1 VNPSELDPMSS
12 RDEPPTE
19 VQLLRRRMERER
31 SGRLEAEAIAER
43 ALRELYD
50 KNAALVKEME
60 ERQKLEAQY
69 RQSQKME
76 AMGVLAGGVAHD
88 FNNLLTVISG
98 YSEVLQTRLPPQS
111 PLQELVGHI
120 AQAGER
126 AALLTRQLLAFSRKQ
141 LLESRVLCLNLVV
154 QDIAKMLRRLIGADF
169 ELRLLLDSRIGA
181 LRADPGQLG
190 QVLLNLAI
198 NARDAMPR
206 GGVLTIRTA
215 NVEAHEHHRSGL
227 LAARRGQYL
236 LLEVEDTGCGMDD
249 ATRARIF
256 EPFFT
261 TKEAGKGTGLG
272 LSTVYGIVTQSDG
285 LIEVASDPGR
295 GAAFRL
301 YFPVVGEPSTAR
313 RCTEGVPELGGEE
326 TVLLVED
333 EAAVREL
340 ARSALEARGYCMLE
354 ARNGEEALRL
364 AQEHGGEIHLLVTDL
379 VMPGMGG
386 CQLAERLQTGRRAIR
401 VLYVSG
407 YAGDVML
414 RHGGSHREAA
424 VLLQKPFT
432 PRELLMRVRE
442 VLDA

>member
-1 VNPSELDPMSS
+1 MTG
-12 RDEPPTE
+12 RDEQPADA
-19 VQLLRRRMERER
+19 QQLRRRLERER
-31 SGRLEAEAIAER
+31 SGRLEAEAIAEH

-50 KNAALVKEME
+50 KNVALVKEME
-60 ERQKLEAQY
+60 ERQRLEAEY

-98 YSEVLQTRLPPQS
+98 YSEVLQARLPPHS
-111 PLQELVGHI
+111 PLQELVGQI

-141 LLESRVLCLNLVV
+141 RLEPRVLSLNTVV
-154 QDIAKMLRRLIGADF
+154 HDIAKMLRRLIGEDV
-169 ELRLLLDSRIGA
+169 ELRLLLDPRLGQ

-215 NVEAHEHHRSGL
+215 NVEAHEHHRSVL
-227 LAARRGQYL
+227 IAARRGRYL
-236 LLEVEDTGCGMDD
+236 MLEVADTGCGMDE

-285 LIEVASDPGR
+285 LIEVASAPGR

-301 YFPVVGEPSTAR
+301 YFPISGEPAAAR
-313 RCTEGVPELGGEE
+313 RRTEGVSELGGEE

-340 ARSALEARGYCMLE
+340 ARSALEAQGYCMLE
-354 ARNGEEALRL
+354 ARDGEEALRL
-364 AQEHGGEIHLLVTDL
+364 AQGHGGEIHLLVTDL

-386 CQLAERLQTGRRAIR
+386 RQLAERLQEERRATR

-414 RHGGSHREAA
+414 RYGGSHGEAA
-424 VLLQKPFT
+424 LLLQKPFT

>member
-1 VNPSELDPMSS
+1 MSILD
-12 RDEPPTE
+12 EAPTE
-19 VQLLRRRMERER
+19 AQLLRRRLERER

-60 ERQKLEAQY
+60 ERQRLEAEY

-98 YSEVLQTRLPPQS
+98 YSEVLQNRLPPQS
-111 PLQELVGHI
+111 PLQELVGQI

-141 LLESRVLCLNLVV
+141 VLEPRVLSLNTVV
-154 QDIAKMLRRLIGADF
+154 KDITKMLRRLIGADV
-169 ELRLLLDSRIGA
+169 ELRLLLDGRLGQ

-206 GGVLTIRTA
+206 GGVLTIKTT
-215 NVEAHEHHRSGL
+215 NVELHEHHRCPL
-227 LAARRGQYL
+227 IAARRGRYL
-236 LLEVEDTGCGMDD
+236 MLEVADTGCGMDE
-249 ATRARIF
+249 ATRARMF

-272 LSTVYGIVTQSDG
+272 LSTVYGIVTQSEG
-285 LIEVASDPGR
+285 TIEVSSEPGR
-295 GAAFRL
+295 GTTFRL
-301 YFPVVGEPSTAR
+301 YFPIVGERAASSHDL
-313 RCTEGVPELGGEE
+313 EGAAEVGGEE

-333 EAAVREL
+333 EPSVREL
-340 ARSALEARGYCMLE
+340 ARSALASQGYCMLE
-354 ARNGEEALRL
+354 ARNGAEALRL
-364 AQEHGGEIHLLVTDL
+364 AQSHGGEIHLLVTDL

-386 CQLAERLQTGRRAIR
+386 RELAEQLQGRRRATR

-407 YAGDVML
+407 YSGDAML
-414 RHGGSHREAA
+414 QDGASPAEAA
-424 VLLQKPFT
+424 MLLQKPFT
-432 PRELLMRVRE
+432 PRDLLQRVRE

>member
-1 VNPSELDPMSS
+1 VNPTDLDPMSS

-19 VQLLRRRMERER
+19 VQQLRRRMERER

-141 LLESRVLCLNLVV
+141 PGRAAPGRASSSRSSP
-154 QDIAKMLRRLIGADF
+154 RR
-169 ELRLLLDSRIGA
+169 R
-181 LRADPGQLG
+181 
-190 QVLLNLAI
+190 
-198 NARDAMPR
+198 
-206 GGVLTIRTA
+206 
-215 NVEAHEHHRSGL
+215 
-227 LAARRGQYL
+227 
-236 LLEVEDTGCGMDD
+236 
-249 ATRARIF
+249 RARA
-256 EPFFT
+256 P
-261 TKEAGKGTGLG
+261 
-272 LSTVYGIVTQSDG
+272 
-285 LIEVASDPGR
+285 
-295 GAAFRL
+295 
-301 YFPVVGEPSTAR
+301 
-313 RCTEGVPELGGEE
+313 
-326 TVLLVED
+326 
-333 EAAVREL
+333 
-340 ARSALEARGYCMLE
+340 AL
-354 ARNGEEALRL
+354 
-364 AQEHGGEIHLLVTDL
+364 
-379 VMPGMGG
+379 GG
-386 CQLAERLQTGRRAIR
+386 CQLAERLRTGPRAIR

-407 YAGDVML
+407 YADDVML
-414 RHGGSHREAA
+414 RHGGSHSEAA